1 VSVAESLPHTWAMK
15 LSRGGRA
22 VSRRIARARGMRRAC
37 AAVMVVFCV
46 VTARLFVWPAQGMP
60 ANVSAVVML
69 AGPGDRLPVALQ
81 LAREHRS
88 PVLVISQG
96 QHGYGGPC
104 PPAPPGVDL
113 ICFDPDPGDTR
124 GEAESLGRLARR
136 FHWSSVAL
144 VTSRAQDT
152 RARIMVQRCFAGSV
166 YVVTAPLTAGSWPY
180 QIAYEWGALFKALFV
195 IRTC

>member
-1 VSVAESLPHTWAMK
+1 MK
-15 LSRGGRA
+15 PGTGGRA
-22 VSRRIARARGMRRAC
+22 RWRHIVHGRGVRRAV
-37 AAVMVVFCV
+37 AAVLVVFCV
-46 VTARLFVWPAQGMP
+46 VTARVLVWPAQGMP

-69 AGPGDRLPVALQ
+69 AGPGDRLPVALR

-104 PPAPPGVDL
+104 PPAPPGVEL

-124 GEAESLGRLARR
+124 GEAEYLGRLARR

-144 VTSRAQDT
+144 VATRTQDT
-152 RARIMVQRCFAGSV
+152 RARIMVRRCFAGSV
-166 YVVTAPLTAGSWPY
+166 YVVTAPLAAGSWPY
-180 QIAYEWGALFKALFV
+180 QIAYEWGALLKALIV
-195 IRTC
+195 VRTC